1 MSKPKALVV
10 PSPSLY
16 HQLFAPSSDARLREA
31 VDVTFNA
38 GESAWDSAE
47 LARRIPGFAVVLTGW
62 GSPPFTDEV
71 LAAAD
76 RLRLIAHSAGT
87 IKKLLP
93 PPVFACGIAV
103 THAAA
108 AMAPAVAEMSVL
120 LMLLCLRQTH
130 RQDAALHAGA
140 TWRDAEGEGVGRELV
155 GQRVGV
161 VGAGHT
167 GRTVIRLLTAW
178 GCQVVVHDPY
188 LAPDRAAAMG
198 VTPSGLDDL
207 FATCPIVTMQAP
219 PTEETYHMIG
229 AAHLA
234 ALPDGAVFINTAR
247 SHTVD
252 QDALLA
258 ELRRGRIRA
267 GLDVYD
273 QEPLPLDSPFRQL
286 DNVVLTPH
294 VASSTVQCYERQG
307 AIVADEVVAFL
318 RDGSLRYRVTGDML
332 ATMA

>member
-1 MSKPKALVV
+1 MSKPRALVV

-16 HQLFAPSSDARLREA
+16 RRLFALSSDARLREV
-31 VDVTFNA
+31 VDVTFNDA
-38 GESAWDSAE
+38 EGAWDSAE
-47 LARRIPGFAVVLTGW
+47 LARRIPGFAVVITGW
-62 GSPPFTDEV
+62 GSPTFTHEV
-71 LAAAD
+71 LDAAD

-93 PPVFACGIAV
+93 PPVFARDIAV

-140 TWRDAEGEGVGRELV
+140 AWEDAQGNEVGRELV

-167 GRTVIRLLTAW
+167 GRAVIRLLTAW

-188 LAPDRAAAMG
+188 LSPGRAAELG
-198 VTPSGLDDL
+198 VTPIGLNDL
-207 FATCPIVTMQAP
+207 FATCSIVTMQAP
-219 PTEETYHMIG
+219 TTDETYHMVG

-234 ALPDGAVFINTAR
+234 ALADGAVFVNTAR

-273 QEPLPLDSPFRQL
+273 QEPLPPDSPFRQL

-294 VASSTVQCYERQG
+294 VASATVQCYQRQG
-307 AIVADEVVAFL
+307 AIVVDEVVAFL